1 MKKKNIIFLIGF
13 IMMLLICLWFYPK
26 LPQQIPTH
34 WNAQGKI
41 DSYSAKSFVFMPLAI
56 YLLGWG
62 LIPFTAKIDPKKE
75 NYKRFYSVQTLTQTI
90 LCFFSVVILAMT
102 LIASYHPKAINA
114 NFIMFPL
121 LALLFIVIGNSM
133 PKIKFNYT
141 FGVKTP
147 WTLANETVWYKTHR
161 FSGKVWVIC
170 GFVVLAGMFLPS
182 KWILSFL
189 LGVILT
195 SALLPFIYSY
205 LSFQNATQKKGNKKF
220 MIELRHVT
228 KIYSGSHK
236 AVDNINLTI
245 PTGEIIGFIGP
256 NGAGKTTTIKM
267 ISGILSPDEGE
278 ILINGKN
285 IVTQP
290 LEAKK
295 EFGIVPD
302 NADIFLRLKG
312 IEYLNFMADMYEVD
326 NATRQQRIQELSET
340 FEMQNALNDKIL
352 SYSHGMRQKIVIM
365 GVLISD
371 PNVWILDEPMTGL
384 DVMIAD

>member
-121 LALLFIVIGNSM
+121 LALLFIVMGNSM

-205 LSFQNATQKKGNKKF
+205 LSFQNATQKKGNKK
-220 MIELRHVT
+220 L
-228 KIYSGSHK
+228 
-236 AVDNINLTI
+236 
-245 PTGEIIGFIGP
+245 
-256 NGAGKTTTIKM
+256 
-267 ISGILSPDEGE
+267 
-278 ILINGKN
+278 
-285 IVTQP
+285 
-290 LEAKK
+290 
-295 EFGIVPD
+295 
-302 NADIFLRLKG
+302 
-312 IEYLNFMADMYEVD
+312 
-326 NATRQQRIQELSET
+326 
-340 FEMQNALNDKIL
+340 
-352 SYSHGMRQKIVIM
+352 
-365 GVLISD
+365 
-371 PNVWILDEPMTGL
+371 
-384 DVMIAD
+384 